1 MGHLHKTIGV
11 FITFYCLTIICDSA
25 KINTPRV
32 LLPWFENLN
41 VNFTFEIIEG
51 GCYSWSLSRDDIIDI
66 EPLYDDTWGHCSR
79 AARVSVSKISVPPG
93 LVIILAEDVNTGEI
107 LRGDVDIDKIA
118 SLKILSTTRD
128 LYLEQAPEAFECVAY
143 DEKGNKFTTLEG
155 VSFTWTIN
163 NVGSMYGQNPL
174 VNLIRWSD
182 TDYEAPKGVDE
193 LEYHG
198 LHSYSVL
205 LYGQAMG
212 EALVTVCLG
221 HICTDLN
228 LRVVASVVLT
238 PATAFIVPGDTLRY
252 RVVRAQAGR
261 LTMQDVADTIYNMK
275 VPDTSVAVLEDTISL
290 VRGVEVGTSLVHLM
304 SGVTNVA
311 TATLSVVEPFSIRVT
326 IRPSNLLIHGDV
338 FIIHCIVFDE
348 EGHAITAGQE
358 MLIRLTVEGDANVDL
373 LRSTE
378 NGTITDA
385 VAQNAG
391 DFTVTA
397 RLYSIA
403 GRTLFKKV
411 EGQASAVVVDPL
423 EIVPPE
429 LFIAWTDTTQDFQL
443 HHRGGGK
450 EDVTWSESETSS
462 SALSLAP
469 TGKLTVRGIGHLEV
483 RVHLTKYP
491 HIRATGSAWAAAA
504 EAVRVSSSGAARV
517 GRAHALHVALTHAH
531 PHTAELHNFHRCNCD
546 SFAVSLLEGPE
557 PQNVTA
563 ATWIEPMEGACCV
576 LQCAWASRGVSTVR
590 VSRGRAGDTARVAVR
605 AAPAL
610 LWPGH
615 VAALVGA
622 TLPVVAEGEA
632 LSPQSSDARVTSL
645 SARDETSPL
654 RYPDAQLFT
663 VSCRRKGDGRLELVS
678 FTEDEKESVELEA
691 SCAPHVSRIR
701 LEPPDTPGN
710 CSGGP
715 RIWLRPG
722 QEVMVKVTL
731 FDAIGRE
738 LLDEQGPSVSWEVQ
752 PNHVGIEYRSNDR
765 LFVETNPEF
774 APVPVPHKYYQLV
787 VASEQAIGWSG
798 VLKAAIPDATA
809 TIQAKVVAPLKC
821 EPLKVNT
828 AWESE
833 SVPNIATITG
843 GSGKYSVEMP
853 KGVTASVEGGR
864 LSATVPAPGS
874 YDLHVIDLCVGG
886 ERQLVEVNVEE
897 VLSVE
902 VSTARAV
909 CVDGCVPISALVKGI
924 SHRYLSTSREPDWK
938 TTGQIV
944 VKDGNLC
951 GLNEGSGRVRASF
964 GGVWSPEVEVVVFPA
979 LRVEPATARLPA
991 GGRVQLRRVG
1001 GPPAHLAA
1009 LHYRAASGHDH
1020 LQVSSTGLA
1029 QGLSTGT
1036 ARVRLVALD
1045 IANVELASA
1054 EAEIEVV
1061 PIANLRV
1068 RAATQTL
1075 LVGRPGPVW
1084 LTAGGLSAGALG
1096 SLQPAP
1102 RVTWGLRDPAAARLY
1117 TSHVDDLL
1125 ERSVVEGLSVR
1136 VVPLKPGVITLDV
1149 RVRNMGQIAETRSW
1163 DSTIEILGVS
1173 DIRTSIDGLSRDFTS
1188 GDSLALAVGAMVRL
1202 KSIPRGTWSAY
1213 EDGAFEV
1220 NNNGDV
1226 RGLRPGHGVIVVKH
1240 KDERN
1245 NIDREAVIHVE
1256 VSKPHYCTAEP
1267 AGDADEAGVRLVLRS
1282 ALGRELLAPQADVA
1296 RVAPRAAPPRRAAD
1310 SALGSELVMTGLDAV
1325 GAFMVF
1331 QSSIGG
1337 TTVTDE
1343 VWVVGSDIS
1352 ANKVVATG
1360 SWAICLEGVGWRAPP
1375 HISLYPGAGVTL
1387 AVLDADAP
1395 ARHAL
1400 RLDRPPTSLTVHQ
1413 IPMNRMEFLPGEW
1426 PSSFVP
1432 LTIEGSGLTS
1442 SPLLCTEEQKYALE
1456 SIQVELPYS
1465 CRTKAPHTAQATLNI
1480 ADGQLGCS
1488 IVTASQV
1495 TEASEV
1501 ELCAEWGVARTCTKV
1516 QLLPQIKVSET
1527 KVSLLNPPTTFTV
1540 SGHPHALKL
1549 VKINTSPGLKLEM
1562 NTNDG
1567 EINVLVKSE
1576 TVTCGIGWVNVISK
1590 LTSQDIKVDVERECD
1605 IACGTLLGALLTLMM
1620 PYLPTL
1626 VTVLAIAAGYLYVQ
1640 SRLNKKG
1647 RIQMPTEPAKTV
1659 IPETSPLRSRTWSR
1673 SPYAAGGPASP
1684 VYGDTSV
1691 LPDASFSP
1699 NSTRIHSRFL

>member
-1 MGHLHKTIGV
+1 MGHLYKIVGV
-11 FITFYCLTIICDSA
+11 LITFYYLTTICDSA

-51 GCYSWSLSRDDIIDI
+51 GCYSWSLSRDDIIDL

-79 AARVSVSKISVPPG
+79 SARVSVSKISVPPG

-128 LYLEQAPEAFECVAY
+128 LYLEQAPEAFEVVAY
-143 DEKGNKFTTLEG
+143 DETGNKFTTLEG
-155 VSFTWTIN
+155 VSFTWTIS
-163 NVGSMYGQNPL
+163 NVGSIYGQIPL
-174 VNLIRWSD
+174 VNLVRWSD

-193 LEYHG
+193 LEYQG

-221 HICTDLN
+221 QICTDLN

-261 LTMQDVADTIYNMK
+261 LTMQDVADTLYNMN
-275 VPDTSVAVLEDTISL
+275 VPDNSVAVLEDTISL
-290 VRGVEVGTSLVHLM
+290 VRGVEVGTSLVYLM

-358 MLIRLTVEGDANVDL
+358 MLIRLTVEGNANVDL

-385 VAQNAG
+385 IAQNAG

-403 GRTLFKKV
+403 GRTLLKTV

-423 EIVPPE
+423 EILPPE
-429 LFIAWTDTTQDFQL
+429 LLIAWTDTIQDVQL
-443 HHRGGGK
+443 HHRGGGN
-450 EDVTWSESETSS
+450 EDVTWSESETSN

-469 TGKLTVRGIGHLEV
+469 TGMLTVRGVGQLDV

-491 HIRATGSAWAAAA
+491 HIRATGSVRAAAA

-517 GRAHALHVALTHAH
+517 GRAHALHVALTHTH
-531 PHTAELHNFHRCNCD
+531 PLTGELHNFHRCNCG

-557 PQNVTA
+557 PLNVTA
-563 ATWIEPMEGACCV
+563 ATWIEPMDGACCV
-576 LQCAWASRGVSTVR
+576 LQCVWASRGVSTVR
-590 VSRGRAGDTARVAVR
+590 VSRGRAGDTARVLVR

-610 LWPGH
+610 VWPPH

-622 TLPVVAEGEA
+622 TLPVVAEGET
-632 LSPQSSDARVTSL
+632 LSPQSSDPRVTSL

-663 VSCRRKGDGRLELVS
+663 VTCRRKGDARLELVS

-691 SCAPHVSRIR
+691 ACAPHVSRIR

-722 QEVMVKVTL
+722 QEVTVKVTL

-787 VASEQAIGWSG
+787 VANEQAIGWSG
-798 VLKAAIPDATA
+798 VLKAAIPDAAA

-833 SVPNIATITG
+833 SVPNIATISG
-843 GSGKYSVEMP
+843 GSGKYAVEVP

-886 ERQLVEVNVEE
+886 ERQLIEVNVEE

-938 TTGQIV
+938 YTGQIV

-951 GLNEGSGRVRASF
+951 GLKEGSGRVRASF
-964 GGVWSPEVEVVVFPA
+964 GGVRSPEVEVVVFPA
-979 LRVEPATARLPA
+979 LRVEPPSARVPA
-991 GGRVQLRRVG
+991 GGRVQLRRAG
-1001 GPPAHLAA
+1001 GPPAHLAT
-1009 LHYRAASGHDH
+1009 LHYRATSGQQH
-1020 LQVSSTGLA
+1020 LQVSSSGLA

-1036 ARVRLVALD
+1036 ARVKLVALD

-1084 LTAGGLSAGALG
+1084 VAAGGLSASALG

-1102 RVTWGLRDPAAARLY
+1102 RVTWSLRDPTSARLY
-1117 TSHVDDLL
+1117 TTHVDDLL
-1125 ERSVVEGLSVR
+1125 ERSVAEGLSVR

-1173 DIRTSIDGLSRDFTS
+1173 DIRMSIDGLSDLMA
-1188 GDSLALAVGAMVRL
+1188 GDRLALAVGAMVRL
-1202 KSIPRGTWSAY
+1202 KSLPRGTWSAY

-1220 NNNGDV
+1220 NNIGEV

-1245 NIDREAVIHVE
+1245 NIDREAVVHVE
-1256 VSKPHYCTAEP
+1256 VSRPQYCTAEP
-1267 AGDADEAGVRLVLRS
+1267 AGEADEVGVRLVMRS
-1282 ALGRELLAPQADVA
+1282 ALGRELLAPQANVSRA
-1296 RVAPRAAPPRRAAD
+1296 APRADGAP
-1310 SALGSELVMTGLDAV
+1310 GNELVMAGLDAA
-1325 GAFMVF
+1325 GAFMTF

-1352 ANKVVATG
+1352 ANKVTAAG

-1375 HISLYPGAGVTL
+1375 HVSLYPGAGLTL

-1395 ARHAL
+1395 ARHTL
-1400 RLDRPPTSLTVHQ
+1400 RLDRPPTSVTVHQ
-1413 IPMNRMEFLPGEW
+1413 IPIHRMEFLPGEW

-1432 LTIEGSGLTS
+1432 LIIEGSGLTS

-1456 SIQVELPYS
+1456 GIQVELPYS
-1465 CRTKAPHTAQATLNI
+1465 CRTKTPHTAQATLDI
-1480 ADGQLGCS
+1480 PSGQLGCS

-1495 TEASEV
+1495 TVASEV
-1501 ELCAEWGVARTCTKV
+1501 ELCAEWGVSRTCTKV
-1516 QLLPQIKVSET
+1516 QLLPKIKVSET
-1527 KVSLLNPPTTFTV
+1527 KVSLLNPPTTFTIN
-1540 SGHPHALKL
+1540 GHPHALKF
-1549 VKINTSPGLKLEM
+1549 VKLSTSPGLKLEM

-1567 EINVLVKSE
+1567 EINVSVKSE

-1590 LTSQDIKVDVERECD
+1590 LTSQEMKVEVERECD
-1605 IACGTLLGALLTLMM
+1605 IACGTLLGALLTLLM

-1647 RIQMPTEPAKTV
+1647 KIQMPTEPAQPV
-1659 IPETSPLRSRTWSR
+1659 GPETPQLRSRTWSR
-1673 SPYAAGGPASP
+1673 SPYATGGPAAP